1 MAWGVG
7 KGGAGA
13 AVSEAVSPGGMQ
25 NALDPGTDLV
35 KRGKPRRNMDVTI
48 RQKILVVDDVPTS
61 AAVLESMLRQ
71 EWDVMT
77 AFDGDAALRLASEP
91 PVPDLIL
98 LDINMPGIDGRE
110 VCRRLKKSPVTK
122 DIPIIFVTAMD
133 SGDSEA
139 HGLGL
144 GAVDYIVKPV
154 NAPIVRA
161 RVRNHIALRKA
172 LVELQ
177 SLATLDPLTSLFN
190 RRKLQE
196 CLALEVS
203 RAECYARPLSVI
215 LFDVDHFKAVND
227 THGHA
232 AGDAA
237 LMETGRWL
245 RASVR
250 ASDVPGR
257 WGGEEFLVVC
267 PETPLDEAMQI
278 AERLRQEYADLRM
291 APESRLTAS
300 FGVASHRA
308 GLRVD
313 DLLRNADDALYRAK
327 NAGRNRVERE
337 L

>member
-1 MAWGVG
+1 
-7 KGGAGA
+7 
-13 AVSEAVSPGGMQ
+13 
-25 NALDPGTDLV
+25 
-35 KRGKPRRNMDVTI
+35 MDVTV
-48 RQKILVVDDVPTS
+48 RQKILEVDDIPTN
-61 AAVLESMLRQ
+61 AAVLANILRQ
-71 EWDVMT
+71 EWDVTT

-91 PVPDLIL
+91 PAPDLIL
-98 LDINMPGIDGRE
+98 LDINMPGMDGYE
-110 VCRRLKKSPVTK
+110 VCRRLKQSPPTK
-122 DIPIIFVTAMD
+122 DTPVIFVTSVD
-133 SGDSEA
+133 GGESEA
-139 HGLGL
+139 RGLEL

-161 RVRNHIALRKA
+161 RVRNHIALRNA
-172 LVELQ
+172 LAELQ
-177 SLATLDPLTSLFN
+177 TLATRDSLTSLFN

-196 CLALEVS
+196 CLSFEVS

-227 THGHA
+227 THGHP
-232 AGDAA
+232 AGDAV
-237 LMETGRWL
+237 LVETGRWL

-267 PETPLDEAMQI
+267 PETPPDAAMQI
-278 AERLRQEYADLRM
+278 AERLRREYADLETSSKRN
-291 APESRLTAS
+291 LTAS

-308 GLRVD
+308 GLRVE
-313 DLLRNADDALYRAK
+313 DLLQNADDALYRAK